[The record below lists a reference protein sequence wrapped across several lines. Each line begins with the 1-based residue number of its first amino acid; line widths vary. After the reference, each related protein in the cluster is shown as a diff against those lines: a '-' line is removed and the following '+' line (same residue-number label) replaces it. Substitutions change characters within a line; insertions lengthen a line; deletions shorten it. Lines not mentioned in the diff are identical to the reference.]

1 MARTA
6 SWATWGGM
14 PGACGGDGPKLVLS
28 VIWRLLL
35 RPYALLDIGASSGR
49 MLFLARAMGAM
60 HCMGLEVQGDL
71 EAARRRPISGS
82 KAKEGGV
89 KEGGLRTVYRA
100 ALALLEKSGAA
111 ASSVHIT
118 FNADIGKQSSL
129 ELAAQLPESV
139 SKLPIAVYAFCDVFS
154 ADNRQKM
161 FQLVR
166 GDSRMQVIMCSPGKG
181 KHDMFSNA
189 GAILAA
195 LNVAA
200 RAARL
205 SEFKRVVLLGLRGP
219 PGAGGLKLDRD
230 GNVIVRMKGSGS
242 QKTLY
247 VFSRLPLPPS

>member
-1 MARTA
+1 
-6 SWATWGGM
+6 
-14 PGACGGDGPKLVLS
+14 
-28 VIWRLLL
+28 
-35 RPYALLDIGASSGR
+35 
-49 MLFLARAMGAM
+49 
-60 HCMGLEVQGDL
+60 MGLEVQGDL

-100 ALALLEKSGAA
+100 ALALLEKGGAA

-205 SEFKRVVLLGLRGP
+205 SELKRVVLLGFICMRGP